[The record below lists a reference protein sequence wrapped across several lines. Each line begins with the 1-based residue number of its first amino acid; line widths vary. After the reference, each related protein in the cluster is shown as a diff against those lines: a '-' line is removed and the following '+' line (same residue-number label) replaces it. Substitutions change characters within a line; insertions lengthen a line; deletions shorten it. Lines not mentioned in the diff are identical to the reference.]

1 MQFQHSICTMRLQR
15 RIVRSKEDAKME
27 YEVLVIET
35 ITFENLDII
44 TESAD
49 DYIRRIFLM

>member
-1 MQFQHSICTMRLQR
+1 MQFQHYICTMRLQR

-44 TESAD
+44 TDSDTGGEEVS
-49 DYIRRIFLM
+49 